1 MAILKKNRRR
11 LKEIQ
16 GRDENQLKV
25 KLKFWMPWPITQSAA
40 RSSDPPSG
48 GKNLDLETTA
58 PASDPGQRM
67 LQKFDGM
74 STKGHRRER
83 TANECAGRNVS
94 KTTVS
99 VVNIL
104 KSPPY
109 VR

>member
-1 MAILKKNRRR
+1 MAILKKYRRR
-11 LKEIQ
+11 LKEFQ
-16 GRDENQLKV
+16 GRNENQPKV
-25 KLKFWMPWPITQSAA
+25 GLKFSMPWPITQSAT
-40 RSSDPPSG
+40 RSSDPQSG
-48 GKNLDLETTA
+48 GKNLDFETSA

-74 STKGHRRER
+74 STKGHRRDR

-94 KTTVS
+94 KTTVY